1 MFNKI
6 IKTFIYAVILVLCGL
21 IIFRC
26 CASADRSTLT
36 DLAVTPELTAAYADG
51 EMEVLR
57 LEEDASEIAPDGYF
71 NAYGFRFIPE
81 ARQLQVTVRFNVSTW
96 EYLELPAETPMDFYL
111 CQNDD
116 TSTLRAPDL
125 VLEESR
131 SIYRYRKLVWNNV
144 DIGDANWQ
152 VYMDRQ
158 DGEYSVAPIRYVEQ
172 EYRDYK
178 LSGGEK
184 KELRSKM

>member
-26 CASADRSTLT
+26 CANADRSTFT
-36 DLAVTPELTAAYADG
+36 DLAVTPELVSAWADG

-57 LEEDASEIAPDGYF
+57 LEENASEIAPDGYF
-71 NAYGFRFIPE
+71 
-81 ARQLQVTVRFNVSTW
+81 TW
-96 EYLELPAETPMDFYL
+96 LPGGRSCGCHITETPMDFYL

-116 TSTLRAPDL
+116 VSTLRAPDL
-125 VLEESR
+125 ILEESR

-172 EYRDYK
+172 EYRNYK

-184 KELRSKM
+184 KQLRSQN